1 MANQDSK
8 SMITGLGLK
17 NSAASTTRIIFP
29 NGVAKNVL
37 TQISVNTREHSSVQV
52 ANGPKGSEAVQT
64 GQTGFLGF
72 ARIGRLER
80 GIYHTYM
87 VKDGEVYKQTS
98 KG

>member
-1 MANQDSK
+1 M
-8 SMITGLGLK
+8 
-17 NSAASTTRIIFP
+17 
-29 NGVAKNVL
+29 L

-64 GQTGFLGF
+64 GQTGVLGF